1 MHCRFVCL
9 SFRVLLVLWL
19 APLSL
24 ARVEAHP
31 RMIAYGHSNCVS
43 CHVAPQGRGLLNR
56 YGRGIDM
63 EQSLSDVDVTGR
75 IMAALLDPKYAED
88 WDGHFGPVLFDFV
101 ATSRLNQEFDTT
113 KTDPTFSALFRQVL
127 FLGKEQRFR
136 VNYEVGLR
144 DTALRDTALAPGVI
158 ATGGSTVFL
167 KKATLEWR
175 ISGKGAS
182 GGSEIAIGRD
192 YLPLGMQ
199 LDDYSSYLLHLNRD
213 GISDYPLQ
221 AKFLTWTE
229 KSLASV
235 FLYGPTFDE
244 RGDHR
249 EYGAGFLYE
258 YYPTD
263 RLAIGVQSLGGISE
277 EADRMRIGGYVRWGP
292 STKWA
297 LLAEVDYTRFWD
309 AGAAGADGNLLTA
322 FAQIYYH
329 HTEWLVSSVTGNYA
343 WSDLLTA
350 DEHFFSGRYT
360 LAARL
365 NRNLTIGITYATG
378 DIRRNLSSGQ
388 EGAVFATVKF

>member
-1 MHCRFVCL
+1 V
-9 SFRVLLVLWL
+9 
-19 APLSL
+19 
-24 ARVEAHP
+24 
-31 RMIAYGHSNCVS
+31 I
-43 CHVAPQGRGLLNR
+43 
-56 YGRGIDM
+56 
-63 EQSLSDVDVTGR
+63 
-75 IMAALLDPKYAED
+75 
-88 WDGHFGPVLFDFV
+88 
-101 ATSRLNQEFDTT
+101 
-113 KTDPTFSALFRQVL
+113 
-127 FLGKEQRFR
+127 FLGGEKRFR

-144 DTALRDTALAPGVI
+144 DTALRDTALAPGVV

-167 KKATLEWR
+167 KKAALEWR

-192 YLPLGMQ
+192 YLPVGLQ

-213 GISDYPLQ
+213 GIYDYPLQ
-221 AKFLTWTE
+221 AKYLTWTE

-235 FLYGPTFDE
+235 FLHGPTFDE

-263 RLAIGVQSLGGISE
+263 RLAIGVQSLGGLSE
-277 EADRMRIGGYVRWGP
+277 EADRVRIGGYVRWGP

-309 AGAAGADGNLLTA
+309 AGATGADGSLLTA

-343 WSDLLTA
+343 WSDLLTV

-365 NRNLTIGITYATG
+365 NRNLTIGLTYATG

-388 EGAVFATVKF
+388 EGAIFATVKF